1 MNARKSQADR
11 SVGTLE
17 SGHIYFL
24 YRPKIDH
31 GDDVGSLDDIS
42 KYVQAMI
49 DGEKADHRFHMVL
62 IPKSP
67 PHDKGHFHRIIEIGK
82 KKMPDP
88 GAKNQV
94 IWGLVSGVGDDKGAF
109 KDSFGAY
116 SYETKTRGES
126 LFPGGTGADDR
137 DSSSRSGPSS
147 STRALHPPFA
157 PRSTCR

>member
-1 MNARKSQADR
+1 
-11 SVGTLE
+11 
-17 SGHIYFL
+17 
-24 YRPKIDH
+24 
-31 GDDVGSLDDIS
+31 
-42 KYVQAMI
+42 
-49 DGEKADHRFHMVL
+49 MVL

-116 SYETKTRGES
+116 SYETKTRGEHPS
-126 LFPGGTGADDR
+126 APNPGVGERDR
-137 DSSSRSGPSS
+137 DREGELNGDSEREQATKRTAKYKVGCNEPGRDRR
-147 STRALHPPFA
+147 TRKIKRRRRERPEEKG
-157 PRSTCR
+157 RD

>member
-1 MNARKSQADR
+1 
-11 SVGTLE
+11 
-17 SGHIYFL
+17 
-24 YRPKIDH
+24 
-31 GDDVGSLDDIS
+31 
-42 KYVQAMI
+42 
-49 DGEKADHRFHMVL
+49 MVL

-116 SYETKTRGES
+116 SYETKTRGEHC
-126 LFPGGTGADDR
+126 PAPNPRVGERDR
-137 DSSSRSGPSS
+137 DRGDSNGDQEREKAISRTGQG
-147 STRALHPPFA
+147 RDQLQ
-157 PRSTCR
+157 